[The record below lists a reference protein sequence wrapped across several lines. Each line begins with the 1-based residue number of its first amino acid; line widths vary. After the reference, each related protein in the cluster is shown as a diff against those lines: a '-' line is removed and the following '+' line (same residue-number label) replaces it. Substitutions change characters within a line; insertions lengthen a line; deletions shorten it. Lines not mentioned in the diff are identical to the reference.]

1 MSPNRC
7 SSFRLR
13 PGSHLASAQSK
24 RRLLAH
30 NVRPVSSVDAADDG
44 RCLQYS
50 AIARGSAFS
59 RSPNSVLGRRP
70 RAHSSTGEAC
80 ATFAR
85 RRMAV
90 WVRRVRRRPLPV
102 SKWRLVR
109 THMGKPQPPEF
120 ARRAHAIARPWPP
133 GCRIRPSPAAP
144 KSTGLWP
151 QTSSP
156 MCGAGRQ
163 PRSSPHIGGHRA
175 ATFNLFA
182 LQIHGCALALKPMC
196 THALD
201 ALSTPTY

>member
-59 RSPNSVLGRRP
+59 QTFNSVLGRRP

-109 THMGKPQPPEF
+109 THIDKPQPPEF
-120 ARRAHAIARPWPP
+120 ARRAHAIARPWPYR
-133 GCRIRPSPAAP
+133 CRFRPSGPGWYGSLCSHVGGLESNPHRCAVPVASRDRRRTSEVTG
-144 KSTGLWP
+144 KS
-151 QTSSP
+151 
-156 MCGAGRQ
+156 
-163 PRSSPHIGGHRA
+163 
-175 ATFNLFA
+175 
-182 LQIHGCALALKPMC
+182 
-196 THALD
+196 
-201 ALSTPTY
+201 